1 MSEESWFYADSNQQ
15 QQGPISFG
23 EIQQLAASGTIQPS
37 TLIWKEGMASWTAAS
52 EVQGVYANPGTQTPG
67 PPAQIPEIPSNPYE
81 APASANPTAVSS
93 TGSYPIPYVKK
104 CSFALFLS
112 LLIIGAILCTIGLV
126 KFALD
131 VNEDSIRNETQTAQL
146 EHLDS
151 NADTRNYTDSSQN
164 EPPLTGFII
173 FGFGCIVMVIPMI
186 LSYVFLYRAWH
197 ILQPG
202 GARTSPGKAVGFMF
216 IPFFSLYWIFVCYHG
231 WAQDWNRI
239 RNSHSNLT
247 SMPTVSE
254 GLFMAGPICML
265 ASIVPFIGFL
275 SALAGGIIILIMLF
289 NICKVVNA
297 MADASQQP
305 N

>member
-81 APASANPTAVSS
+81 A
-93 TGSYPIPYVKK
+93 
-104 CSFALFLS
+104 
-112 LLIIGAILCTIGLV
+112 
-126 KFALD
+126 
-131 VNEDSIRNETQTAQL
+131 
-146 EHLDS
+146 
-151 NADTRNYTDSSQN
+151 
-164 EPPLTGFII
+164 
-173 FGFGCIVMVIPMI
+173 
-186 LSYVFLYRAWH
+186 
-197 ILQPG
+197 PG

>member
-1 MSEESWFYADSNQQ
+1 MAETTWFYADSNQQ
-15 QQGPISFG
+15 QQGPITFG
-23 EIQQLAASGTIQPS
+23 EIQQLAANRTIQPS
-37 TLIWKEGMASWTAAS
+37 TLIWKEGMAGWTAAS
-52 EVQGVYANPGTQTPG
+52 EVQGVYGNSATQTPAS
-67 PPAQIPEIPSNPYE
+67 PTQAIPSNPYE
-81 APASANPTAVSS
+81 APVSANAIEVSPTGA
-93 TGSYPIPYVKK
+93 YPIPTVKK
-104 CSFALFLS
+104 CSFALFLG
-112 LLIIGAILCTIGLV
+112 LLITGAIITAIGLV
-126 KFALD
+126 IFMGEFSEGMGGNQPEQ
-131 VNEDSIRNETQTAQL
+131 VNFQD
-146 EHLDS
+146 D
-151 NADTRNYTDSSQN
+151 SQN
-164 EPPLTGFII
+164 FVSPQQTTTTETPSLVGVFVMLIGGSILFLT
-173 FGFGCIVMVIPMI
+173 MI
-186 LSYVFLYRAWH
+186 LNYVFLYRAWH

-202 GARTSPGKAVGFMF
+202 EARTSPGKAVGFLF
-216 IPFFSLYWIFVCYHG
+216 IPFFNLYWIFVSYHG
-231 WAQDWNRI
+231 WALDWNRI